1 MVKYHSR
8 MEVKDIGAIQA
19 LLGTYI
25 EVVTVF
31 EGFHNNMLKIH
42 QRELLLDELQF
53 ATNGGVNIDE
63 LIPPPLQLL
72 GLVMQLLHGVLQRPA
87 VQILTYLVQGVP
99 DALEITD

>member
-53 ATNGGVNIDE
+53 ATNGASISMSSFHRASTSVIGHA
-63 LIPPPLQLL
+63 
-72 GLVMQLLHGVLQRPA
+72 GLHGVLSVCCP
-87 VQILTYLVQGVP
+87 ILTYLVQGVP
-99 DALEITD
+99 DALEIAD